1 MMDFTFTEEQQEMAA
16 ALRRLLSDICAPA
29 ALRSVFDGADR
40 QSEARWQR
48 LAELGLFG
56 VLAGEEHGGLGLAP
70 VDFVLLAQEAGRAA
84 LPEPLCEQAGVA
96 VPALAALPGAEEIVA
111 PAAAGRTRLAIVHP
125 HNPHALVPPGVTHW
139 LLCEADGIYLYAAEE
154 VEALPLP
161 SIDAAR
167 HLARPQGARDA
178 KHRRAQGAQA
188 QRLAQQALEHGA
200 LYAAA
205 QCVGLTETLL
215 ALAVDYAKQRTQ
227 FNRAI
232 GSYQAIKHQ
241 LANVQV
247 RLEFA
252 RPVVYA
258 AAACLAEDA
267 RSAARISH
275 AKLAA
280 GDAAEL
286 AARTAMQVHGAMG
299 YSWEVDLHLYM
310 KRVWALLGAW
320 GDRSFHARRVQQLL
334 TDGGF
339 ALGPETTFAA
349 RAGEVTR

>member
-1 MMDFTFTEEQQEMAA
+1 MDFTFTAEQQEMADALHRLLGDICTA
-16 ALRRLLSDICAPA
+16 AVLRR
-29 ALRSVFDGADR
+29 VFDGTDR
-40 QSEARWQR
+40 EAEARWQR

-56 VLAGEEHGGLGLAP
+56 VLASEAHGGLGLTP
-70 VDFVLLAQEAGRAA
+70 VDFVLLAESAGAAA

-96 VPALAALPGAEEIVA
+96 LPALAQLPEADEVVPA
-111 PAAAGRTRLAIVHP
+111 AAAGRARIAVAHA

-139 LLCEADGIYLYAAEE
+139 LLCEADGVRFCAAGE
-154 VEALPLP
+154 VQALPVP
-161 SIDAAR
+161 SVDAAR
-167 HLARPQGARDA
+167 QLARPQLSRTAAQPGLRGAT
-178 KHRRAQGAQA
+178 A
-188 QRLAQQALEHGA
+188 QRIAQQALERGA

-205 QCVGLTETLL
+205 QCLGLTQQLL
-215 ALAVDYAKQRTQ
+215 TLAVDYAKERKQ
-227 FNRAI
+227 FERAI
-232 GSYQAIKHQ
+232 GSYQAVKHQ

-258 AAACLAEDA
+258 AAALLAEDA
-267 RSAARISH
+267 RSAARVSH

-299 YSWEVDLHLYM
+299 YSWEVDLHFYM

-334 TDGGF
+334 TNDAF
-339 ALGPETTFAA
+339 ALGAETTFAA
-349 RAGEVTR
+349 SPGETH